1 MSPFEVAAVVIVLA
15 AGLGYLNHRLV
26 RLPHSSGLTA
36 MGMLASLVIV
46 LVDRIVP
53 GAGLSHS
60 LEAFLERVDFHK
72 TLMDGMLSFLLFA
85 GALHVNVHALRR
97 SWQPILALSTLGVVV
112 STVLVGLGVAGIARL
127 GGLQIP
133 MSWCMVFGA
142 LISPTDPVAVM
153 GLLKHRK
160 IDSTL
165 EATVGGESLFNDG
178 VGVVVFTILLAAASH
193 PQTLSATSF
202 LTMFAAEAGGG
213 AALGLLIGWLAYRL
227 MRSIDDYS
235 LEVLI
240 SLAVVM
246 GGYVLANRLGA
257 SGPVAMVVAGL
268 IMGGQAADQAMSDVT
283 RDYLIKFWTVV
294 DEILNAAL
302 FVLIGLEAVALTQ
315 NLSLLAIAAL
325 AIPLVLAVRLVSAGG
340 LLALWRR
347 LLPWPM
353 ATALLT
359 WGGLRGGISVA
370 LALSLPQSPAKSF
383 LLVATYLVVL
393 FAVVVQGP
401 TVGPLLKR
409 FDKR

>member
-1 MSPFEVAAVVIVLA
+1 
-15 AGLGYLNHRLV
+15 
-26 RLPHSSGLTA
+26 
-36 MGMLASLVIV
+36 
-46 LVDRIVP
+46 
-53 GAGLSHS
+53 
-60 LEAFLERVDFHK
+60 
-72 TLMDGMLSFLLFA
+72 
-85 GALHVNVHALRR
+85 
-97 SWQPILALSTLGVVV
+97 
-112 STVLVGLGVAGIARL
+112 
-127 GGLQIP
+127 
-133 MSWCMVFGA
+133 
-142 LISPTDPVAVM
+142 
-153 GLLKHRK
+153 
-160 IDSTL
+160 
-165 EATVGGESLFNDG
+165 VGGESLFNDG
-178 VGVVVFTILLAAASH
+178 VGVVVFTILLTAASH
-193 PQTLSATSF
+193 PQALSATSF

-213 AALGLLIGWLAYRL
+213 AALGLVIGGLAYRL